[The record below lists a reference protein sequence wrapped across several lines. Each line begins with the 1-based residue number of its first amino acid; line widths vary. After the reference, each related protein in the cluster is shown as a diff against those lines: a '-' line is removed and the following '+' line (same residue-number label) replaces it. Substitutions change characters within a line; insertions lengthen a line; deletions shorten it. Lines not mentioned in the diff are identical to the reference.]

1 MHPKEK
7 PLNNYLDEMA
17 LKRFKA
23 EEERKKRENKQNTA
37 RMNLAQISATKP
49 HVAKHMAMSF

>member
-23 EEERKKRENKQNTA
+23 EEEKRKRENKQNTA

-49 HVAKHMAMSF
+49 HVA